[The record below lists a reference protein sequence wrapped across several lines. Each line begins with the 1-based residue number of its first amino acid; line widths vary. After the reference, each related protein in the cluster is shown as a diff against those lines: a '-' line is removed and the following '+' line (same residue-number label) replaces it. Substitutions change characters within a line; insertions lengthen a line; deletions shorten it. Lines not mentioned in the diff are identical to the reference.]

1 MAQPPIALVDVNNFY
16 VSCER
21 VFNPKLQSRPMV
33 VLSNNDGCCIAR
45 SNEAK
50 ALGIRMGEPWF
61 KVRDLANRNGVVAYS
76 SNYALY
82 ADMSNR
88 VMSLLADFAPSIEIY
103 SIDEC
108 FLNLAGFNRSR
119 LAADAGR
126 MRERVWKWLGL
137 PVCVGIAPTKTLAK
151 LANHVAKKR
160 PAFGG
165 VCDLDALDTTAVDA
179 LMHSIAVNEV
189 WGVGPRLTEHLSKLG
204 ILTVA
209 DLRAADSQTLRRRFS
224 VVLERTVMELRG
236 TRCLGLEE
244 VAPAKKQIISSRSF
258 GHSVTQV
265 EELTEAAASYAA
277 RAAEKLRRQNSVAGL
292 LQVFLKTNVFKPDEP
307 SHHPVMS
314 LPLSDASSDTR
325 VLAAHAVH
333 GVRCI
338 YRKGFRYV
346 KAGIV
351 LSEISDSANRQS
363 SFYQSE
369 ASIERSMHAM
379 QAMDSINRRMGRNT
393 LAIAAAGVR
402 RPWQMKREMKSP
414 HFTTQW
420 SDLAVAQ
427 CR

>member
-1 MAQPPIALVDVNNFY
+1 MSQPPIALVDVNNFY

-21 VFNPKLQSRPMV
+21 VFNPKLESRPMV

-61 KVRDLANRNGVVAYS
+61 KVRDLADKNGVVAYS

-108 FLNLAGFNRSR
+108 FLNLAGFERSR
-119 LAADAGR
+119 LAADAAR
-126 MRERVWKWLGL
+126 MRDRVRAWLGL
-137 PVCVGIAPTKTLAK
+137 PVCVGIASTKTLAK
-151 LANHVAKKR
+151 LANHIAKKR

-165 VCDLDALDTTAVDA
+165 VCDLDSLDAPAVDS
-179 LMHSIAVNEV
+179 LMQSIAVNEV
-189 WGVGPRLTEHLSKLG
+189 WGVGPRLTEHLDKLG
-204 ILTVA
+204 IGTVSE
-209 DLRAADSQTLRRRFS
+209 LRAADAETLRRRFS
-224 VVLERTVMELRG
+224 VVLDRTIMELRG

-258 GHSVTQV
+258 SRAVT
-265 EELTEAAASYAA
+265 ELEDLTEAAASYAT
-277 RAAEKLRRQNSVAGL
+277 RAAEKLRRQKSVAGL
-292 LQVFLKTNVFKPDEP
+292 IQVFLKTNVFKPNEP
-307 SHHPVMS
+307 AHHPVIS
-314 LPLSDASSDTR
+314 LALTDASSDTR

-333 GVRCI
+333 GVRRI
-338 YRKGFRYV
+338 YRTGFRYV

-351 LSEISDSANRQS
+351 LSEISDGANRQG

-369 ASIERSMHAM
+369 AAVAKSDRAMHAL
-379 QAMDSINRRMGRNT
+379 DSINRRMGRNA
-393 LAIAAAGVR
+393 LAVAAAGVR
-402 RPWQMKREMKSP
+402 KPWQMKREMKSP

-427 CR
+427 CS